1 MMKQGFRFLYR
12 FASTFALV
20 VLITGCVFTA
30 LTLVVHPPTAH
41 ASSNGLANKPLL
53 GWSSWSSIRSSPTEA
68 KIEAQAQAMSTTLK
82 SHGYTYINMD
92 DFWYLNPSTTVD
104 QYGRWVPDSSK
115 FPDGIAGLASYIHGL
130 GLKFGIYL
138 TPGIPVAAVKQNT
151 PIQGTSYHAQD
162 IADTSKYET
171 NYNYGSGIMYYI
183 NYSKPGAQEFVNS
196 WANQLAGWGV
206 DFLKI
211 DGVGDNDIGDIQ
223 AWNKALQQ
231 SGRQIY
237 FHLSNSLDINNVNT
251 WRANSNGWRISGDV
265 ECYCS
270 TLVTWGSVS
279 SRFNQAPKW
288 VAWGGPGGW
297 NDLDSLDVGN
307 GSKDGL
313 TNDERQSVM
322 TLWSI
327 SAAPLYVGDD
337 LTTLDSYGQSLLTN
351 DEVLAIDQSGV
362 VGAPLVP
369 NATTQVW
376 RAYQSDG
383 SYAVALFNL
392 GSTSATVTVNWGDLG
407 FAGAASVRD
416 LWSRSNLGNFSNSFS
431 ATLNSHASRL
441 LKIIPASPNAA
452 PSYEAEAASNT
463 LSGGARVL
471 SCSGCSGGSTVGY
484 VGNGGTLT
492 FNNISANAT
501 GAYALTIAYA
511 SGEDRYA
518 TMSVNGGAGSLLR
531 FASTGSFTTV
541 SKLVVT
547 VNLNAGNN
555 TIAFSNASG
564 WAPDFDRITLPPRL
578 NLTFYEAEASS
589 NTIAGGASISSCT
602 GCSGGKKVGYVG
614 NGGTLTFNGINTSSA
629 GTHTLVIYY
638 LDGDGGRAANLS
650 INGGSATALNF
661 PGTNGGDWNTV
672 YTYSVTV
679 NLNAGNNTIAFA
691 NSAAYAPDFDRIG
704 IA

>member
-1 MMKQGFRFLYR
+1 MQQGFRLLHR
-12 FASTFALV
+12 FARTLALV
-20 VLITGCVFTA
+20 VLISGCTFSA
-30 LTLVVHPPTAH
+30 LTLFVQPPTAH
-41 ASSNGLANKPLL
+41 ASSNGLASKPLL

-68 KIEAQAQAMSTTLK
+68 KIEAQAQAMASTLK

-92 DFWYLNPSTTVD
+92 DFWYLNPSTNVD

-183 NYSKPGAQEFVNS
+183 DYSKPGAQAFVNS
-196 WANQLAGWGV
+196 WADQLASWGV

-223 AWNKALQQ
+223 AWNTALQQ

-237 FHLSNSLDINNVNT
+237 FHLSNSLDLNNVST
-251 WRANSNGWRISGDV
+251 WRANANGWRISGDV

-279 SRFNQAPKW
+279 SRFNQAPSW
-288 VAWGGPGGW
+288 VAWGGPGAW

-362 VGAPLVP
+362 IGAPLVP

-376 RAYQSDG
+376 RAYQPDG

-392 GSTSATVTVNWGDLG
+392 GSSSTPVTVNWGDLG
-407 FAGAASVRD
+407 FAGSASVRD
-416 LWSRSNLGNFSNSFS
+416 LWSRSNLGTFSNSFS

-441 LKIIPASPNAA
+441 LKIVPASANTV
-452 PSYEAEAASNT
+452 PSYEAEASTNT

-471 SCSGCSGGSTVGY
+471 SCSGCSGDSTVGY
-484 VGNGGTLT
+484 VGNGGVLT

-518 TMSVNGGAGSLLR
+518 NMSVNGGANSLLR

-541 SKLVVT
+541 GKLVVT

-555 TIAFSNASG
+555 TIAFSNSSG
-564 WAPDFDRITLPPRL
+564 WGPDFDRITLPPRL
-578 NLTFYEAEASS
+578 NLTFYEAEAST
-589 NTIAGGASISSCT
+589 NTIAGGASVSSCS
-602 GCSGGKKVGYVG
+602 GCSGGNKVGYVG
-614 NGGTLTFNGINTSSA
+614 NGGTLTFNGVNASSA

-638 LDGDGGRAANLS
+638 LDSDGGRTANLS

-661 PGTNGGDWNTV
+661 SGTNGGDWNTV

-679 NLNAGNNTIAFA
+679 TLNAGNNTIAFA